1 MKKRCKTIVAL
12 LAIAGCATAQE
23 LTVQSSGTELVVNAS
38 GLTGMSALQF
48 NLELP
53 DGVTIADDAT
63 MGTATNGHTLSVQT
77 LDNGDRLFI
86 LYSMDLNTFKNGELL
101 RIPVNMDN
109 YTAEDIAKL
118 YKVRFSSAEAVSHT
132 GADVEFNPTGIGT
145 LTSVRTTD
153 EGAIYDLN
161 GRRLTEKPKS
171 GYYIQGGKKYF
182 VEK

>member
-23 LTVQSSGTELVVNAS
+23 LTVQSSGTELIVNAS
-38 GLTGMSALQF
+38 ELTGMSALQF

-53 DGVTIADDAT
+53 DDVTIADAT

-86 LYSMDLNTFKNGELL
+86 LYSMDLKTFNNGELL

-109 YTAEDIAKL
+109 YMAEDKAKL
-118 YKVRFSSAEAVSHT
+118 YKVRFSSAEAVSYT
-132 GADVEFNPTGIGT
+132 GADVEFNPTGIRT

-161 GRRLTEKPKS
+161 GRKLSKKPKS
-171 GYYIQGGKKYF
+171 GYYIQGGKKYL
-182 VEK
+182 VK